1 MWRYEVRV
9 WFIIDLLLI
18 GCLKEFNVSLFY
30 SKILELGGQD
40 EFYFLMIMLHF
51 NQYIKTLASNGKV
64 TLHMKIMPDFYE
76 NRYPT

>member
-51 NQYIKTLASNGKV
+51 NHYINTLASNVKYNP
-64 TLHMKIMPDFYE
+64 THE
-76 NRYPT
+76 NYARFL

>member
-30 SKILELGGQD
+30 SKIVELGGQD

-51 NQYIKTLASNGKV
+51 NHIYINTIASNVKYNP
-64 TLHMKIMPDFYE
+64 THE
-76 NRYPT
+76 NYARFL

>member
-30 SKILELGGQD
+30 SKIVELGGQD

-51 NQYIKTLASNGKV
+51 NHNYINTLVSNVKYNP
-64 TLHMKIMPDFYE
+64 THE
-76 NRYPT
+76 NYARFL

>member
-51 NQYIKTLASNGKV
+51 NHIYINTKASNVKYNP
-64 TLHMKIMPDFYE
+64 THE
-76 NRYPT
+76 NYARFL